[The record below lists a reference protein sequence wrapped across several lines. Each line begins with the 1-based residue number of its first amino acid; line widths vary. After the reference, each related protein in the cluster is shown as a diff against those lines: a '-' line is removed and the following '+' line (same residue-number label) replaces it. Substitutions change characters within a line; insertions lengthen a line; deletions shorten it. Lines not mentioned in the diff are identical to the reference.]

1 VGVSGRHHW
10 LTRLYPSE
18 WRARY
23 GDEMDELLGGGC
35 GWRDILDVVR
45 SALVERLR
53 HSSGAGV
60 ESMQTY
66 PRNVAVLVRKPS
78 AIVPVAMSLGA
89 LSVVLLAIA
98 NGSAKPQPDEG
109 AAAHIWQIL
118 IAGQLPF
125 VGWFALRWL
134 TRDFKAALL
143 VLALQLVAI
152 VAALFPVWYL
162 GL

>member
-1 VGVSGRHHW
+1 MSERRHHW
-10 LTRLYPSE
+10 LTRLYPAA
-18 WRARY
+18 WRDRY
-23 GDEMDELLGGGC
+23 GDEMDELLSGGC
-35 GWRDILDVVR
+35 GWRDMLDVVR
-45 SALVERLR
+45 SALVEQLH
-53 HSSGAGV
+53 HSSRAGV
-60 ESMQTY
+60 ETMPTY

-78 AIVPVAMSLGA
+78 AIVPIAMSLCA

-98 NGSAKPQPDEG
+98 NGSARPQPDEG

-125 VGWFALRWL
+125 LGWFALRWL
-134 TRDFKAALL
+134 TRDFKAALP
-143 VLALQLVAI
+143 VLALQLLAF

>member
-1 VGVSGRHHW
+1 MSERRHHW
-10 LTRLYPSE
+10 LTRLYPPA

-23 GDEMDELLGGGC
+23 GEEMDELLSEGC
-35 GWRDILDVVR
+35 SWRDMLDVAR
-45 SALVERLR
+45 SALVERMR

-60 ESMQTY
+60 ESM
-66 PRNVAVLVRKPS
+66 PARNVAILVRKPS
-78 AIVPVAMSLGA
+78 AVVPIVMSLCA
-89 LSVVLLAIA
+89 VTVVVVAIA

-125 VGWFALRWL
+125 LAWFAVRWL
-134 TRDFKAALL
+134 TRDFKAAVPVLGIQI
-143 VLALQLVAI
+143 LALA
-152 VAALFPVWYL
+152 AALFPVWYL

>member
-1 VGVSGRHHW
+1 MSERRQHW
-10 LTRLYPSE
+10 LTRLYPPA
-18 WRARY
+18 WRDRY
-23 GDEMDELLGGGC
+23 GDEMDELLDGGC
-35 GWRDILDVVR
+35 GLRDMLDVVR
-45 SALVERLR
+45 SAVVERLR
-53 HSSGAGV
+53 HSSGIGV
-60 ESMQTY
+60 EAMPAY

-78 AIVPVAMSLGA
+78 AIVPIVMSLCA

-125 VGWFALRWL
+125 LGWFALHWL
-134 TRDFKAALL
+134 TREFKAALP
-143 VLALQLVAI
+143 VLAIQLAVFA
-152 VAALFPVWYL
+152 AALFPVWYL

>member
-1 VGVSGRHHW
+1 
-10 LTRLYPSE
+10 
-18 WRARY
+18 
-23 GDEMDELLGGGC
+23 
-35 GWRDILDVVR
+35 
-45 SALVERLR
+45 
-53 HSSGAGV
+53 
-60 ESMQTY
+60 MQTY

>member
-1 VGVSGRHHW
+1 MSEHHHHW
-10 LTRLYPSE
+10 LTRLYPAA
-18 WRARY
+18 WRERY
-23 GDEMDELLGGGC
+23 GDEMDELLSSGSS
-35 GWRDILDVVR
+35 WRDMLDVVT
-45 SALVERLR
+45 SAAVERLH

-60 ESMQTY
+60 ESMPTY

-78 AIVPVAMSLGA
+78 AVVPIAMSLCA
-89 LSVVLLAIA
+89 LSVVLVAIA

-109 AAAHIWQIL
+109 TAAHIWQIL

-125 VGWFALRWL
+125 LGWFALHWL
-134 TRDFKAALL
+134 TRDFKAALP
-143 VLALQLVAI
+143 VLTLQLLTL

>member
-1 VGVSGRHHW
+1 MSERRHHW
-10 LTRLYPSE
+10 LTRLYPPA

-23 GDEMDELLGGGC
+23 GEEMDELLSEGC
-35 GWRDILDVVR
+35 SWRDKLDVAR
-45 SALVERLR
+45 SAFVERMR
-53 HSSGAGV
+53 HSPGVGV
-60 ESMQTY
+60 ETMPAY

-78 AIVPVAMSLGA
+78 AVVPIVMSLCA
-89 LSVVLLAIA
+89 MSVVLVAIA

-125 VGWFALRWL
+125 LAWFAVRWL
-134 TRDFKAALL
+134 TRDFKGALP
-143 VLALQLVAI
+143 VLAVQLLAFM
-152 VAALFPVWYL
+152 AALFPVWYL

>member
-1 VGVSGRHHW
+1 GRDRSGHEMAER
-10 LTRLYPSE
+10 PSAE
-18 WRARY
+18 
-23 GDEMDELLGGGC
+23 C
-35 GWRDILDVVR
+35 GWRDMLDVVR

-53 HSSGAGV
+53 QSSGAGV
-60 ESMQTY
+60 ESMPTY
-66 PRNVAVLVRKPS
+66 PRNVVVLVRKPS
-78 AIVPVAMSLGA
+78 AIVPIAMSLCA
-89 LSVVLLAIA
+89 LFVVLLAVA

-125 VGWFALRWL
+125 VGWFALHWL
-134 TRDFKAALL
+134 TRDFKAALP
-143 VLALQLVAI
+143 VLALQLLAF